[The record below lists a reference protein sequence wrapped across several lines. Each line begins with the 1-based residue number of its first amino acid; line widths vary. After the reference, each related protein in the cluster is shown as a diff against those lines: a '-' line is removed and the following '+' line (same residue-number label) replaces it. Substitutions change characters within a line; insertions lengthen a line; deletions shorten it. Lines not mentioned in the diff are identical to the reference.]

1 MAHLDLVKRYVGM
14 RILKT
19 GLAVIITAY
28 LGQTFLVSNVF
39 YAVIGTIFALQ
50 NTMKSSLVA
59 GKNRLLGTVLGAIIG
74 YLFAQLQLYH
84 PIFIGLAA
92 IITIACCNAL
102 KINMSIII
110 ASTVCVSI
118 LTGIQDQDPLS
129 YSILRTID
137 TSIGIVVGILVNYLI
152 AQPNYLKNLTTEI
165 ETIEEMTKNLV
176 NSILIH
182 KEIDVE
188 ELKNELNRL
197 NMFYQNYCA
206 DKQFDKNPVPLNQ
219 LKVTIE
225 ACHDIYFH
233 VKCISCLSQEEMDLT
248 LSNRQAIIDFFNR
261 GYSGNVHLEQPIDS
275 IFKYHI
281 DKILEELRLLTIT
294 VDTLTEHLNQ

>member
-1 MAHLDLVKRYVGM
+1 MAFLDLVKRYVGL

-19 GLAVIITAY
+19 GLAVVITAC
-28 LGQTFLVSNVF
+28 LGETFLISNVF

-59 GKNRLLGTVLGAIIG
+59 GKNRLLGTVLGALIG
-74 YLFAQLQLYH
+74 YLFAQLQLYN
-84 PIFIGLAA
+84 PIFIGIAV
-92 IITIACCNAL
+92 IITITCCNSF
-102 KINMSIII
+102 KINMSTII

-118 LTGIQDQDPLS
+118 LTGIQDQHPLI

-137 TSIGIVVGILVNYLI
+137 TSIGIVVGILVNYFI
-152 AQPNYLKNLTTEI
+152 AQPNYLKNLTNEI

-182 KEIDVE
+182 KEIEVS
-188 ELKNELNRL
+188 ELKSELTRL
-197 NMFYQNYCA
+197 NTFYHNYCA
-206 DKQFDKNPVPLNQ
+206 DTQFDKNPVSLNQ
-219 LKVTIE
+219 LKTTIE

-233 VKCISCLSQEEMDLT
+233 VKCISCLSLEETDLT
-248 LSNRQAIIDFFNR
+248 LSNRKEITDFFNR
-261 GYSGNVHLEQPIDS
+261 GYYGEVHLEEPIDS

-294 VDTLTEHLNQ
+294 VDALTEHLNQ